1 MDYRIKT
8 ISLELMKLKFRN
20 NDIYRRDLFGIRMSW
35 RNKRYYGREG
45 WLGIFFFFS
54 YLNLENLSGSAHKL
68 QVWHLLCL
76 RLSGNKK
83 RKWRTEPKSR
93 FPAFMPK
100 WF

>member
-1 MDYRIKT
+1 MIYTDGICSELGCHGGIK
-8 ISLELMKLKFRN
+8 
-20 NDIYRRDLFGIRMSW
+20 DITVGRVGLDLF
-35 RNKRYYGREG
+35 
-45 WLGIFFFFS
+45 FS
-54 YLNLENLSGSAHKL
+54 FPFLNLENLSGSAHKL

-83 RKWRTEPKSR
+83 RKWRIDPKSR